1 MDRLPSIYIDT
12 DYPFLSTIFD
22 MIDNSALL
30 YDDGTFNIPSQLHG
44 LSNENIGI
52 LLDGGLIRIFIT
64 DWFNPESGQLKMF
77 TNKEDIEILRNYV
90 NEGYTFAEKVRRNG
104 ALITRCK
111 IRYDSKDKEMV
122 KTFWKNYYQ
131 HTLS

>member
-1 MDRLPSIYIDT
+1 MDRLPGIYIDT
-12 DYPFLSTIFD
+12 DHPFLTVIFEMVD
-22 MIDNSALL
+22 KGVLL

-64 DWFNPESGQLKMF
+64 EWLNPESKQLKMF

-90 NEGYTFAEKVRRNG
+90 NEGNTFAEKVQRNC

-111 IRYDSKDKEMV
+111 IRYDSKDKEMM
-122 KTFWKNYYQ
+122 KIFWKNYFQ
-131 HTLS
+131 HTLN

>member
-1 MDRLPSIYIDT
+1 MDRLPGIYINT
-12 DYPFLSTIFD
+12 DNPHLSTIFD
-22 MIDNSALL
+22 MIDAGVLL

-52 LLDGGLIRIFIT
+52 LLNGGLIRIFIT
-64 DWFNPESGQLKMF
+64 DWLDQESGKLKMF

-90 NEGYTFAEKVRRNG
+90 NEGNTFAEKVQRNC
-104 ALITRCK
+104 ALVSRCK
-111 IRYDSKDKEMV
+111 IRYDSKDKKMM
-122 KTFWKNYYQ
+122 KIFWKNYFQ

>member
-1 MDRLPSIYIDT
+1 MDKLPGIYIDT
-12 DYPFLSTIFD
+12 DYPYLSTIFD
-22 MIDNSALL
+22 MIDNGVLL

-64 DWFNPESGQLKMF
+64 EWLNPESKQLKMF
-77 TNKEDIEILRNYV
+77 TNKEDIEILRNHV
-90 NEGYTFAEKVRRNG
+90 NKGDTFAEKVQRNCT
-104 ALITRCK
+104 LITRCK
-111 IRYDSKDKEMV
+111 IRYDSKDKEMM
-122 KTFWKNYYQ
+122 KIFWKNYFQ